1 METVREKVIAILK
14 KYTLNTAV
22 WNNFTSQ
29 SRILADLKIN
39 SARIVDIILDAEKEF
54 DITIEDE
61 LFEKMITVDDVV
73 TLIYQ
78 RTSKK

>member
-14 KYTLNTAV
+14 RYTLNTTV
-22 WNNFTSQ
+22 WDNFTTR

-73 TLIYQ
+73 SLIYQ
-78 RTSKK
+78 KIKK

>member
-14 KYTLNTAV
+14 RYTLNTTV
-22 WNNFTSQ
+22 WDNFTNR

-73 TLIYQ
+73 LLIYQ
-78 RTSKK
+78 KIKK

>member
-1 METVREKVIAILK
+1 METVREKVITILK
-14 KYTLNTAV
+14 RYTLNTTV
-22 WNNFTSQ
+22 WDNFTNR

-73 TLIYQ
+73 LLIYQ
-78 RTSKK
+78 KIKK

>member
-1 METVREKVIAILK
+1 METIREKVIHILK
-14 KYTLNTAV
+14 KYTLNPSV
-22 WNNFTSQ
+22 WDNYSAQ

-61 LFEKMITVDDVV
+61 LFEKLVTVDDVIV
-73 TLIYQ
+73 LISQ
-78 RTSKK
+78 KTKK

>member
-14 KYTLNTAV
+14 RYTLNTTV
-22 WNNFTSQ
+22 WDNFTNR

-54 DITIEDE
+54 GITIEDE

-73 TLIYQ
+73 LLIYQ
-78 RTSKK
+78 KIKK

>member
-1 METVREKVIAILK
+1 METVREKVIVILK
-14 KYTLNTAV
+14 RYTLNTTV
-22 WNNFTSQ
+22 WDNFTTR

-73 TLIYQ
+73 SLIYQ
-78 RTSKK
+78 KIKK